1 MAKYTRTQRKESTFC
16 QFTMNLQLSKFISAR
31 LSVVSIASCPF
42 WFICRHLAFHIR
54 LTLLAR
60 HSRIRRALNPT
71 IQKICTGSHVRF
83 GFNEHSTYQTNFSW
97 LRIRPAQ
104 QKNMLISDERTTN
117 KTLGHLSTITSSD
130 KQNNMG
136 LQTHRTTTPKR
147 RKPKSTQTHQ
157 PRNVIFFFL
166 SDTTH
171 PIRNPILAKIEV
183 EKQENHHF
191 CQPFA
196 PIDLS
201 IFKKT
206 TCVLHHLAFL
216 VWLPSRIFSSPNT
229 CFQPR
234 KPNFLMVFLPPLSH
248 VLMVSKWFYD
258 TFAVYFHAHRL
269 AFSSILTCIQHQN
282 ALRLAPKCTAFS
294 TKLHCIQHQNALH
307 FAAKRTLFCCKQLRN
322 WCKLRFY
329 AMYIHFDSIHN

>member
-31 LSVVSIASCPF
+31 LSVVSIASCPSF
-42 WFICRHLAFHIR
+42 VCLSASGLSHPLDIARQAFKNKTGIKPNN
-54 LTLLAR
+54 TK
-60 HSRIRRALNPT
+60 N
-71 IQKICTGSHVRF
+71 CTGSHVQF

-104 QKNMLISDERTTN
+104 QKNVPISDERTTN

-136 LQTHRTTTPKR
+136 LQTHRATTPKR

-157 PRNVIFFFL
+157 PRNVNFFFL

-201 IFKKT
+201 VFKKT

-216 VWLPSRIFSSPNT
+216 VWLPSRFFSSRNT

-234 KPNFLMVFLPPLSH
+234 KLNFLMGILPLLSH
-248 VLMVSKWFYD
+248 VLMVSKRFCQYHCS
-258 TFAVYFHAHRL
+258 VY
-269 AFSSILTCIQHQN
+269 TCTPSRIQQHSD
-282 ALRLAPKCTAFS
+282 LHLAPKCTAFS
-294 TKLHCIQHQNALH
+294 TKMYCVQHQIALH
-307 FAAKRTLFCCKQLRN
+307 LAPKRTPFCGKTHFILLQIAP
-322 WCKLRFY
+322 KLVQIAVLCNVHSF
-329 AMYIHFDSIHN
+329 